1 MTHHDCLR
9 EGWRGRGE
17 GREGERGRERE
28 GGRGDIRFFVVQV
41 LTIPEKIKGAGGGN
55 RGS

>member
-1 MTHHDCLR
+1 MTHYDCLR